1 MNTTG
6 RAKGPGP
13 HRTHVRETQKRGVV
27 RQARR
32 ASRSAAFG
40 LRPGT
45 GAAGFIGKRRA
56 VSSGQAQR
64 IPAKVRP
71 VSLGHF
77 GRTCSHP
84 PAPAAAGIAF
94 LGPRTMAVRDARGHT
109 RPRPVPPRPVPCATA
124 RILVRCARRRP
135 QASKG
140 RLPSMGTLSAR
151 ASRGLARPGSRRRP
165 RRSPRPWHASAHRGQ
180 CQAA

>member
-13 HRTHVRETQKRGVV
+13 HRTHVRGTQKRGVV
-27 RQARR
+27 RQAQR
-32 ASRSAAFG
+32 ASRSAASG

-45 GAAGFIGKRRA
+45 GPAGFIGKRRA

-64 IPAKVRP
+64 MPAKARP

-77 GRTCSHP
+77 AGTCSHP

-94 LGPRTMAVRDARGHT
+94 LATDSMPVKDASGHRRAAL
-109 RPRPVPPRPVPCATA
+109 RPSPFSVSATA
-124 RILVRCARRRP
+124 RPPGLS
-135 QASKG
+135 QKEASAG
-140 RLPSMGTLSAR
+140 EQSSPPSIGTISAR
-151 ASRGLARPGSRRRP
+151 ASRGLARPDSRRRP
-165 RRSPRPWHASAHRGQ
+165 RRSP
-180 CQAA
+180 

>member
-64 IPAKVRP
+64 IPAKIRP
-71 VSLGHF
+71 VSLGPF
-77 GRTCSHP
+77 VRACSYP
-84 PAPAAAGIAF
+84 SAPAAAGIACLGLRSLLVSAARSHGAAPRPSPSSAIRYGNGLGQMRKLAPAGGQGSPPS
-94 LGPRTMAVRDARGHT
+94 LGP
-109 RPRPVPPRPVPCATA
+109 
-124 RILVRCARRRP
+124 
-135 QASKG
+135 
-140 RLPSMGTLSAR
+140 LSAR
-151 ASRGLARPGSRRRP
+151 ASQGLARPDSRRRP
-165 RRSPRPWHASAHRGQ
+165 RRSPRPWQASAHKGR
-180 CQAA
+180 CRAA

>member
-27 RQARR
+27 RQAQR

-45 GAAGFIGKRRA
+45 GPAGFIGKRRA

-64 IPAKVRP
+64 IPAKAQPVRF
-71 VSLGHF
+71 GHF
-77 GRTCSHP
+77 GRTCSNLSALSSGHCLPRP
-84 PAPAAAGIAF
+84 PHHAGQKQVGSHEAAPGPSPSSAMRYGKGLGQMRKLAPAG
-94 LGPRTMAVRDARGHT
+94 GHGS
-109 RPRPVPPRPVPCATA
+109 PPSIGV
-124 RILVRCARRRP
+124 
-135 QASKG
+135 
-140 RLPSMGTLSAR
+140 LSAR
-151 ASRGLARPGSRRRP
+151 ASRGLARPDSRRRP
-165 RRSPRPWHASAHRGQ
+165 RRSPRPWQASVHRSRYQ
-180 CQAA
+180 SA